1 MSIISKVKNTEH
13 NYEFY
18 EEFTRKNALLHVPVT
33 HIVDKTGIFFLCDSV
48 VYRNRY

>member
-18 EEFTRKNALLHVPVT
+18 EEFKNKT
-33 HIVDKTGIFFLCDSV
+33 DDTNIVH
-48 VYRNRY
+48 